1 MWYQEHEVEFIP
13 LTVSEGDPAVKPR
26 LQPRPSELRL
36 VLLGR
41 TGAGKSAAGN
51 TLLGSTQF
59 PSRPSLSAVTQACER
74 RRGEAAGR
82 QLSVIDT
89 PDLLDSRGRQRD
101 VCLEV
106 RRCLLLSSPGPH
118 AFLLVLRARRFTDEE
133 KGALLTVTEVFGE
146 AVLNHTIVLFTHGD
160 SLGQETVEQY
170 IDTQGRD
177 LQQLLESCGNRYHV
191 LNNMDTGDRTQVT
204 QLLDKIEDMVAGN
217 SLGFFVD
224 QDAEERLRERENK
237 YREVEEEGRKEKE
250 EFLKKVQELREEYE
264 AELRQKTEELRRRQ
278 GEEQRRQLEALRREQ
293 EETLR
298 RKEQELQLQY
308 QEQRQRLE
316 QEQCEKTEEIK
327 LRYRTQHQE
336 LLRRY
341 EEEQR
346 SRAEQME
353 LRYQEQHRRV
363 QETIL
368 KLTEEQLRKVE
379 ETRTQCA
386 ERLRERMEAVKREL
400 EEEQERKIEE
410 LRQQHRGQ
418 DRGEAQQRCE
428 AELWRKVDEIKQL
441 YEERLQGR
449 VQELEQQQQR
459 EMEEKRKEQEE
470 EQRKREEGLRRQLEE
485 DRRQREQELE
495 LRKAEELRR
504 VEELE
509 QRYAQEEQSRLAE
522 LRLHEERMRE
532 QGRQELQRQTEELKL
547 RLQQGEAELRQELE
561 DEQRRRA
568 EELRQQLERE
578 HHQKEQELEER
589 YREQQR
595 EAQEE
600 RSRTEEL
607 RRQWE
612 EGLREE
618 YDRRLQRKEAEIQE
632 RWEGELQRRVKE
644 LQESSQPQS
653 LEPGQRRS
661 PGETPRPKIS
671 AAPRL
676 SKLNIVLLG
685 CEKAGKSSAGNTIL
699 GREEFDTEGV
709 TEECE
714 KRQGEVDG
722 RQITVVDTPG
732 WEWDNIKSTSEQV
745 KQETVYSVSLCPPGP
760 HALLLV
766 IPLITLREK
775 QRRVEK
781 EHLELL
787 SERVWRHTILLFT
800 WGDELTDTTIEQHI
814 ERGGKKLQYLVEKCG
829 NRYHVL
835 NNKNRGDRT
844 QVTELL
850 EKIEDMVAEMSVFP
864 YMMDRKLLQKIKK
877 RNSAKK
883 VVDVEE
889 EEERGAGRVP
899 VRRRHSK
906 EIESPNCPAAEEY
919 SPGAPETKGSLSG
932 IPETGGSLSV
942 GDEPDE
948 VSRTK
953 VPGNV
958 TEFTPEIK
966 FQNRK
971 ETYRY
976 LCPSA
981 GQFWCRVTGLVFVMA
996 SGGELEY
1003 QTTHWDMA
1011 LLSST
1016 GQLPAGPL
1024 FDIHCPQGALRELRL
1039 PHCEI
1044 DDRRSDFLSVAHVS
1058 CGNLEVLSP
1067 LEVTQT
1073 HVRVS
1078 IAGLSLWGLVKSLWD
1093 SSILG
1098 QVLLFLQPGDGM
1110 DLLPKLN
1117 VFVLPGNV
1125 LLSQVTEQQDCSS
1138 TLIKTSSTCKL
1149 TPQATYRVS
1158 SSSKEI
1164 KIIQPES
1171 ECFYCSYGP
1180 NFHPTF
1186 EVFLAHGA
1194 RSLDLVLL
1202 KGATKDGK
1210 KRVWRRF
1217 VQLPVR
1223 AVRTRTPKT
1232 SAPQSESLCPL

>member
-1 MWYQEHEVEFIP
+1 MVAGNYGQYFTTDIEHLHTELDKYIRKREEERQREIEELRQRLEERQRETEELRQKYERREREREEELRQRFEEEWSRREEELEKETEEPRLPVKRRNSKDLELP
-13 LTVSEGDPAVKPR
+13 EMSEGDPAVKPR

-59 PSRPSLSAVTQACER
+59 PSRPSLSAVTQTCER

-118 AFLLVLRARRFTDEE
+118 AFLLVLPARRLTDEE
-133 KGALLTVTEVFGE
+133 KGALLTMTEVFGE
-146 AVLNHTIVLFTHGD
+146 AVLNCTVVLFTHGD

-217 SLGFFVD
+217 SLGFF
-224 QDAEERLRERENK
+224 
-237 YREVEEEGRKEKE
+237 
-250 EFLKKVQELREEYE
+250 
-264 AELRQKTEELRRRQ
+264 
-278 GEEQRRQLEALRREQ
+278 
-293 EETLR
+293 
-298 RKEQELQLQY
+298 
-308 QEQRQRLE
+308 
-316 QEQCEKTEEIK
+316 
-327 LRYRTQHQE
+327 
-336 LLRRY
+336 
-341 EEEQR
+341 
-346 SRAEQME
+346 
-353 LRYQEQHRRV
+353 
-363 QETIL
+363 
-368 KLTEEQLRKVE
+368 
-379 ETRTQCA
+379 
-386 ERLRERMEAVKREL
+386 
-400 EEEQERKIEE
+400 
-410 LRQQHRGQ
+410 Q

-449 VQELEQQQQR
+449 IQELEQQQQR

-495 LRKAEELRR
+495 LRRAEELRR

-547 RLQQGEAELRQELE
+547 RQQQREAELRQELE

-568 EELRQQLERE
+568 EVLRQQLERE
-578 HHQKEQELEER
+578 HCQREQELEER

-661 PGETPRPKIS
+661 PGETPSPEIP

-676 SKLNIVLLG
+676 SKLSIVLLG

-714 KRQGEVDG
+714 RRQ
-722 RQITVVDTPG
+722 
-732 WEWDNIKSTSEQV
+732 
-745 KQETVYSVSLCPPGP
+745 GP

-766 IPLITLREK
+766 IPLITLTEK

-781 EHLELL
+781 EHLQLL
-787 SERVWRHTILLFT
+787 SKTVWRHTIVLFT
-800 WGDELTDTTIEQHI
+800 LGDELRDTTIEQHI
-814 ERGGKKLQYLVEKCG
+814 ERGGKKLQCLMEKCG

-835 NNKNRGDRT
+835 NIKNRGDRT

-850 EKIEDMVAEMSVFP
+850 EKIEDMVTGMSVFP
-864 YMMDRKLLQKIKK
+864 YMKNRKLLQKIQK
-877 RNSAKK
+877 RKMAKK
-883 VVDVEE
+883 ERRKEEDVED
-889 EEERGAGRVP
+889 EEERGAGRMPSHVAVTAKFGDSVTLP
-899 VRRRHSK
+899 CNGEPYNLGIPKRKLHVFWKTLDYRIYEFMGGKGYPDNGFENR
-906 EIESPNCPAAEEY
+906 AEMSREKISRGDLSLTVYHITFSDGQIYLTQKSTAY
-919 SPGAPETKGSLSG
+919 SLEPLCLSLSTLLVLWRK
-932 IPETGGSLSV
+932 PV
-942 GDEPDE
+942 E
-948 VSRTK
+948 VL
-953 VPGNV
+953 
-958 TEFTPEIK
+958 F
-966 FQNRK
+966 
-971 ETYRY
+971 
-976 LCPSA
+976 
-981 GQFWCRVTGLVFVMA
+981 
-996 SGGELEY
+996 
-1003 QTTHWDMA
+1003 D
-1011 LLSST
+1011 
-1016 GQLPAGPL
+1016 PAGTG
-1024 FDIHCPQGALRELRL
+1024 DSTSVCSVQNNTASCVPQYRDRMSVENQELRMQDL
-1039 PHCEI
+1039 
-1044 DDRRSDFLSVAHVS
+1044 RKSDQ
-1058 CGNLEVLSP
+1058 GNY
-1067 LEVTQT
+1067 T
-1073 HVRVS
+1073 
-1078 IAGLSLWGLVKSLWD
+1078 
-1093 SSILG
+1093 
-1098 QVLLFLQPGDGM
+1098 
-1110 DLLPKLN
+1110 
-1117 VFVLPGNV
+1117 V
-1125 LLSQVTEQQDCSS
+1125 LLSHIQKAVSVVSLIVGVNAQNPYTVNLRTMMCSVMEPHLYTVKNFPRRAEIVQWAYHTEEERHRGIELNWQKS
-1138 TLIKTSSTCKL
+1138 
-1149 TPQATYRVS
+1149 
-1158 SSSKEI
+1158 
-1164 KIIQPES
+1164 
-1171 ECFYCSYGP
+1171 
-1180 NFHPTF
+1180 
-1186 EVFLAHGA
+1186 
-1194 RSLDLVLL
+1194 
-1202 KGATKDGK
+1202 
-1210 KRVWRRF
+1210 
-1217 VQLPVR
+1217 
-1223 AVRTRTPKT
+1223 
-1232 SAPQSESLCPL
+1232 

>member
-1 MWYQEHEVEFIP
+1 M
-13 LTVSEGDPAVKPR
+13 
-26 LQPRPSELRL
+26 
-36 VLLGR
+36 
-41 TGAGKSAAGN
+41 
-51 TLLGSTQF
+51 
-59 PSRPSLSAVTQACER
+59 
-74 RRGEAAGR
+74 
-82 QLSVIDT
+82 
-89 PDLLDSRGRQRD
+89 
-101 VCLEV
+101 
-106 RRCLLLSSPGPH
+106 
-118 AFLLVLRARRFTDEE
+118 
-133 KGALLTVTEVFGE
+133 TEVFGE
-146 AVLNHTIVLFTHGD
+146 AVLNHTLILFTHGD
-160 SLGQETVEQY
+160 SLGQETVQQY
-170 IDTQGRD
+170 VDTQGRD

-204 QLLDKIEDMVAGN
+204 QLLDKIEDMVAGK
-217 SLGFFVD
+217 SLGFLVD
-224 QDAEERLRERENK
+224 QDAEERLRERENR
-237 YREVEEEGRKEKE
+237 YREEEEGRKKKE

-264 AELRQKTEELRRRQ
+264 AELHQKTEELRRRSEEEQRRRAEQLKEEHEAQQRHQLDELRRRQ

-308 QEQRQRLE
+308 QEQSQRLE

-459 EMEEKRKEQEE
+459 EMEEKREEQEE
-470 EQRKREEGLRRQLEE
+470 EQRKREEELRRQLEE

-495 LRKAEELRR
+495 LRRAEELRR

-509 QRYAQEEQSRLAE
+509 QRYSLEEQSRLAE
-522 LRLHEERMRE
+522 LRLHYKERMRE

-547 RLQQGEAELRQELE
+547 RQQQREAELRQELE

-578 HHQKEQELEER
+578 HRQREQELEER

-661 PGETPRPKIS
+661 PGETPRPEIS

-699 GREEFDTEGV
+699 GREEFDAEGG

-714 KRQGEVDG
+714 KRQGEVAG

-775 QRRVEK
+775 QRRSVK

-800 WGDELTDTTIEQHI
+800 WGDELTDTNIEQHI
-814 ERGGKKLQYLVEKCG
+814 ERGGQELQWLVEKCG

-835 NNKNRGDRT
+835 NNKNRGERT

-877 RNSAKK
+877 RKSAKK

-906 EIESPNCPAAEEY
+906 EMEPPNCPAAEEY
-919 SPGAPETKGSLSG
+919 SPGA
-932 IPETGGSLSV
+932 PETGGSLSV

-976 LCPSA
+976 LCPSV

-1011 LLSST
+1011 LLSPT

-1024 FDIHCPQGALRELRL
+1024 FDIHCPQEALRELQL

-1044 DDRRSDFLSVAHVS
+1044 DGLLY
-1058 CGNLEVLSP
+1058 CG
-1067 LEVTQT
+1067 
-1073 HVRVS
+1073 R
-1078 IAGLSLWGLVKSLWD
+1078 D
-1093 SSILG
+1093 
-1098 QVLLFLQPGDGM
+1098 
-1110 DLLPKLN
+1110 
-1117 VFVLPGNV
+1117 
-1125 LLSQVTEQQDCSS
+1125 
-1138 TLIKTSSTCKL
+1138 
-1149 TPQATYRVS
+1149 
-1158 SSSKEI
+1158 
-1164 KIIQPES
+1164 
-1171 ECFYCSYGP
+1171 
-1180 NFHPTF
+1180 
-1186 EVFLAHGA
+1186 
-1194 RSLDLVLL
+1194 
-1202 KGATKDGK
+1202 
-1210 KRVWRRF
+1210 
-1217 VQLPVR
+1217 
-1223 AVRTRTPKT
+1223 
-1232 SAPQSESLCPL
+1232 